1 MKRPQPHRP
10 TRHLALAALLTAAAA
25 LGASAAAADSP
36 PPSWTNERV
45 LTCDGQTVTTYLT
58 PAGFGTPFHV
68 VGSPDVIV
76 PKYVEVILPGGTDPI
91 VTVDVPG
98 FNANREDA
106 THCTYVDPVGLAVDF
121 WGLRS

>member
-1 MKRPQPHRP
+1 MSH
-10 TRHLALAALLTAAAA
+10 TRNVRRLAPALAAFAA
-25 LGASAAAADSP
+25 LFIAGSATSAAADAP

-45 LTCDGQTVTTYLT
+45 LTCGGQSVRTYLT

-68 VGSPDVIV
+68 VDSSDVII
-76 PKYVEVILPGGTDPI
+76 PKYVVVVFAPGTDPV

-98 FNANREDA
+98 FDPTRHDA
-106 THCTYVDPVGLAVDF
+106 VHCGYVDPAGLAVDF